1 MRIPCELPRDEVES
15 YKLLYELLV
24 FPSLEITSMA
34 QLVSSPFAVEK
45 FNSSLHSEGM
55 RSCDDIP
62 ADTTI
67 FRELPLMKMQT
78 VPNKQCCL
86 CCSHCLRF
94 IGSYSLQFQ
103 MLSKQTDRQQILSQ
117 LMSDTFKLPLSTPHH
132 CFSDI
137 FSCSN
142 HCGEMYCSKSCRDN
156 HWNSCHRLLCTGD
169 IPEDEADS
177 HTLIRFKVHAI
188 ATNEIFLLAADIFAN
203 LCIASESSEEA
214 MRANIDVYNNYVRKR
229 WEDCV
234 TASSSQELIE
244 LKRTLARLVKESWAL
259 LNSALSL
266 EQRGLDRIL
275 NEEFLSRTIGMFE
288 QNNVGIR
295 LKNPVLE
302 YVEGLTI
309 ESEDLSYVLDMIKEI
324 VNAIDG

>member
-1 MRIPCELPRDEVES
+1 M
-15 YKLLYELLV
+15 
-24 FPSLEITSMA
+24 
-34 QLVSSPFAVEK
+34 
-45 FNSSLHSEGM
+45 
-55 RSCDDIP
+55 
-62 ADTTI
+62 
-67 FRELPLMKMQT
+67 
-78 VPNKQCCL
+78 
-86 CCSHCLRF
+86 
-94 IGSYSLQFQ
+94 
-103 MLSKQTDRQQILSQ
+103 
-117 LMSDTFKLPLSTPHH
+117 
-132 CFSDI
+132 
-137 FSCSN
+137 
-142 HCGEMYCSKSCRDN
+142 
-156 HWNSCHRLLCTGD
+156 LCTGD